1 MADISRIQIESG
13 TYDIKDEIARQKLS
27 KSALFFDN
35 IASLK
40 NATDLENG
48 QIVETLGFYTKNDGG
63 AATYVISNE
72 SLIADESFIIE
83 LQNNLFAKL
92 QYNAK
97 INIKQLGARS
107 QDKENNKYD
116 IADYIK
122 RYLNFLLTVTD
133 RYTLY
138 IPSRSILLFI
148 NNN

>member
-35 IASLK
+35 VASLK
-40 NATDLENG
+40 DATDLENG
-48 QIVETLGFYTKNDGG
+48 QIVKTLGFYSQNDGG
-63 AATYVISNE
+63 AATYIISNE
-72 SLIADESFIIE
+72 TLTADESFIIE

-92 QYNAK
+92 QHTSK

-116 IADYIK
+116 IADYVK
-122 RYLNFLLTVTD
+122 RYLNYLLTVTD

-138 IPSRSILLFI
+138 IPARCLLLFSY
-148 NNN
+148 NN